1 MAIERSAQSRLS
13 LREYQLALSER
24 LQSAQAG
31 ARVPSK
37 LGLRVGGDAWLVDLT
52 EAGEVIPVP
61 AIAPVPLAQQWFKGV
76 ANVRGNLYSVT
87 DLAAFVGGP
96 PVKLSEQAR
105 LLIIAE
111 RFRIGAALLVERSLG
126 LRHADDLTP
135 EPASAQ
141 PAVVPWVRARYTD
154 ADGQAWKELDIAGL
168 VQNEAFLEVSV

>member
-1 MAIERSAQSRLS
+1 MAVERSMSSRLS

-24 LQSAQAG
+24 LQSAQEG

-37 LGLRVGGDAWLVDLT
+37 LGLRVGGEAWLVDLT

-61 AIAPVPLAQQWFKGV
+61 AIAPVPLAQPWFKGV

-96 PVKLSEQAR
+96 PAKLSEQAR

-126 LRHADDLTP
+126 LRHADGLTP
-135 EPASAQ
+135 EPGAAAQ
-141 PAVVPWVRARYTD
+141 PWVRGQYTD
-154 ADGQAWKELDIAGL
+154 ADGQTWKELDIAGL
-168 VQNEAFLEVSV
+168 VQNEGFLEVSV

>member
-1 MAIERSAQSRLS
+1 MASAGEPSVHTRVS

-24 LQSAQAG
+24 LQSAHAG
-31 ARVPSK
+31 ARVASK
-37 LGLRVGGDAWLVDLT
+37 LGLRVGGEAWLVDLT

-61 AIAPVPLAQQWFKGV
+61 PLAPVPLAQPWFKGV

-87 DLAAFVGGP
+87 DFSAFVGARP
-96 PVKLSEQAR
+96 AAKSEHAR

-126 LRHADDLTP
+126 LRHADSLTP
-135 EPASAQ
+135 Q
-141 PAVVPWVRARYTD
+141 PGAGQPWVRAQYTD
-154 ADGQAWKELDIAGL
+154 AEGQVWKELDVAGL

>member
-1 MAIERSAQSRLS
+1 MAAAERSVTARLS

-37 LGLRVGGDAWLVDLT
+37 LGLRVGGDAWLVDLS

-61 AIAPVPLAQQWFKGV
+61 PIAPVPLAQPWFKGV

-87 DLAAFVGGP
+87 DFSAFVGA
-96 PVKLSEQAR
+96 KRAAISDQAR

-111 RFRIGAALLVERSLG
+111 RFHVGAALLVERSLG
-126 LRHADDLTP
+126 LRNADRLTP
-135 EPASAQ
+135 QPGAGAQ
-141 PAVVPWVRARYTD
+141 PWVRAQYTD
-154 ADGQAWKELDIAGL
+154 ADGQVWRELDIAGL

>member
-1 MAIERSAQSRLS
+1 MTVERSASSRLS

-37 LGLRVGGDAWLVDLT
+37 LAVRVGGEAWLVDLT

-61 AIAPVPLAQQWFKGV
+61 PIAPVPLAQPWFKGV

-87 DLAAFVGGP
+87 DYAAFVGGP

-126 LRHADDLTP
+126 LRHADGLTQ
-135 EPASAQ
+135 EPAASPQ
-141 PAVVPWVRARYTD
+141 PWVRAQYVD
-154 ADGQAWKELDIAGL
+154 AEGQAWKELDIAGL
-168 VQNEAFLEVSV
+168 VQNEGFLEVSV

>member
-1 MAIERSAQSRLS
+1 MAVERSMSSRLS

-24 LQSAQAG
+24 LQSAQEG

-37 LGLRVGGDAWLVDLT
+37 LGLWVGGDAWLVDLT

-61 AIAPVPLAQQWFKGV
+61 AIAPVPLAQPWFKGV

-126 LRHADDLTP
+126 LRHADGLTP
-135 EPASAQ
+135 EPA
-141 PAVVPWVRARYTD
+141 AVTQPWVRAQYTD

-168 VQNEAFLEVSV
+168 VQNEGFLEVSV